1 MACWLRLG
9 CWSNNFAN
17 SHLSPGTFNR
27 RLVRSCLVLQCSYLP
42 YRPRHQQHLANCD
55 WMPAPYTSRQP
66 SYPRRHP
73 TCWAS
78 SPRSHT
84 VSSTLCHGVLTP
96 APLSAYLSIE
106 SKCTA
111 PQIKI
116 PICTHRTTT
125 HQFIWQQQ
133 HMCGTLGRSP
143 MECRVSGNPI
153 RLHTFISDTGTHLL
167 RITLPR
173 RAWVQLSRLYTG
185 VRSFRSC
192 LYKCGTGLPAA
203 CECGVERTN
212 CRPCCPLMSN
222 PSTSSW
228 TARPDSSGRW
238 DNRMAAQ
245 HLPQK
250 YGLAVVMKSW
260 LNRRTSV
267 LGSGSQSTRSPSIS
281 CQVNGLLGQ
290 GEINAG

>member
-1 MACWLRLG
+1 MACWLWLGLLEQLCEQPPKPWCTELQSTARLFG
-9 CWSNNFAN
+9 AAVLILASSIPPSTTPCELWRDVCVL
-17 SHLSPGTFNR
+17 HQ
-27 RLVRSCLVLQCSYLP
+27 RSIFQ
-42 YRPRHQQHLANCD
+42 
-55 WMPAPYTSRQP
+55 
-66 SYPRRHP
+66 PRRYQ